1 MICIA
6 RFWIR
11 SNSPDKYF
19 GNPLWKT
26 GQAYSV
32 IGQIQ
37 VMQKVKSSFSAI
49 LASFNFLRKYNRVE
63 AFLKISSM

>member
-1 MICIA
+1 MIYIA

-11 SNSPDKYF
+11 SNSSDKYL

-32 IGQIQ
+32 IGRIQ
-37 VMQKVKSSFSAI
+37 VMQKLNIAT
-49 LASFNFLRKYNRVE
+49 
-63 AFLKISSM
+63 